1 LTITKEGGHVK
12 GVESDLARLE
22 QLLRKLEFEYEQ
34 FFSGRQRGIP
44 LKTESEV
51 QHLLKDYGFRGIQ
64 NPALRF
70 RYMNVVAR
78 YNSFRKVWER
88 KVREQ
93 EEGRMFGRPGKGP
106 SSRPTP
112 KVPREASVL
121 RREFVAVSQNPEPV
135 EMEEI
140 FRCYSQLRVECGE
153 PTERL
158 RLESFTRILNEKI
171 EKMRSSKS
179 CEKVEIR
186 LIRDRDKSRIM
197 VRPYRDDI

>member
-1 LTITKEGGHVK
+1 MK
-12 GVESDLARLE
+12 GVENDLARLE

-34 FFSGRQRGIP
+34 FFSGRERGVP
-44 LKTESEV
+44 LRTESAV
-51 QHLLKDYGFRGIQ
+51 QDLLKDYGFRGIQ

-93 EEGRMFGRPGKGP
+93 EEGRVFGRPSKI
-106 SSRPTP
+106 SSTRQAP
-112 KVPREASVL
+112 KAPRSSSVL
-121 RREFVAVSQNPEPV
+121 RKEFIAASQVPEPA
-135 EMEEI
+135 EMEKI
-140 FRCYSQLRVECGE
+140 FQCYSQLRVECGE
-153 PTERL
+153 STERL

-171 EKMRSSKS
+171 EKMRSSKK

-197 VRPYRDDI
+197 VRPCRDDR

>member
-1 LTITKEGGHVK
+1 VK

-22 QLLRKLEFEYEQ
+22 ELLRKLEFEYEQ

-44 LKTESEV
+44 LRTESAV
-51 QHLLKDYGFRGIQ
+51 QNLLRDYGFRGIQ

-93 EEGRMFGRPGKGP
+93 EEGRVFGRPGRIP
-106 SSRPTP
+106 SSRQTP
-112 KVPREASVL
+112 KAPRESSVL
-121 RREFVAVSQNPEPV
+121 RKEFVAASQVPEPA
-135 EMEEI
+135 EMKEI

-153 PTERL
+153 STERL

-171 EKMRSSKS
+171 EKMRSSKK
-179 CEKVEIR
+179 CEKIEIR

-197 VRPYRDDI
+197 VRPRRDDR

>member
-1 LTITKEGGHVK
+1 VK
-12 GVESDLARLE
+12 GVENDLARLE

-34 FFSGRQRGIP
+34 FFSGRERGVP
-44 LKTESEV
+44 LRTESAV
-51 QHLLKDYGFRGIQ
+51 QDLLKDYGFRGIQ

-93 EEGRMFGRPGKGP
+93 EEGRVFGRPNKSP
-106 SSRPTP
+106 STRQTP
-112 KVPREASVL
+112 KAPRISSVL
-121 RREFVAVSQNPEPV
+121 RKEFIAASQVPEPA

-140 FRCYSQLRVECGE
+140 FQCYSQLRVECGE
-153 PTERL
+153 STERL

-171 EKMRSSKS
+171 EKMRSSKK

-186 LIRDRDKSRIM
+186 LIKDHDKSRIM
-197 VRPYRDDI
+197 VRPCREDR